1 MTVNEEIQAVL
12 ECKSSSYWLR
22 DALKSALS
30 RDSVDAA
37 NDAEH
42 LSDLLSRRC
51 NSVLQSV
58 PVANKGDTHES
69 SL

>member
-1 MTVNEEIQAVL
+1 MTVNDEIRAAL
-12 ECKSSSYWLR
+12 ECKSSSNWLLN
-22 DALKSALS
+22 ALESALM

-42 LSDLLSRRC
+42 LYDLLSRRC
-51 NSVLQSV
+51 NLVLHSV
-58 PVANKGDTHES
+58 PVANKGDMHES